1 MFCLT
6 QLRKQF
12 QIGQTVLFQG
22 GGLIW
27 RVKTACY
34 LECRLQKNKAL
45 RTVPYAVPHKR
56 GY

>member
-1 MFCLT
+1 M
-6 QLRKQF
+6 
-12 QIGQTVLFQG
+12 GQTVLFQG